1 MTNAETEVPLTGGR
15 TTRNVVRVEDTVR
28 KPATENSA
36 FVRRLLEYLT
46 DIGSDFSPKFLGID
60 GNGRDVLSF
69 IDGQVPGELAYYDE
83 PTLCEAAALIRRF
96 HDLSSGLVDSPK
108 ATKMGIEVVCHND
121 LSPCNFVFRGES
133 PVAVIDFDAA
143 APGSRAN
150 DLGYAAWLWL
160 DLGSPE
166 VSARVQNQRL
176 SAFIEAYGALRVDSV
191 LEAMLERQALLVKE
205 GRGAG
210 NSALSEWATACNEW
224 TRRNLRI
231 LRGD

>member
-108 ATKMGIEVVCHND
+108 ATKMGTEVVCHND
-121 LSPCNFVFRGES
+121 LSPCNFVFRGDS
-133 PVAVIDFDAA
+133 PVAIIDYDAS
-143 APGSRAN
+143 APGSRAH

-160 DLGSPE
+160 DLGSSE
-166 VSARVQNQRL
+166 VSARDQRQRL
-176 SAFIEAYGALRVDSV
+176 STFVEAYGALRVDSV
-191 LEAMLERQALLVKE
+191 LEAMLERQALLVRE
-205 GRGAG
+205 GRRTG
-210 NSALSEWATACNEW
+210 NNAMSEWATACNDW
-224 TRRNLRI
+224 TRGNRRI
-231 LRGD
+231 LRGY